1 MALTMSEAKAKFSEI
16 VNRAAYGRE
25 RIVVGARGKANV
37 AIISIEDL
45 ELLEDLEDAQEAREG
60 LEEYRRGETI
70 SWEEAKAQLARGDDE
85 LQDRDPS
92 KGFEIAGADSEQGSG
107 QNRTRDRVPGR

>member
-1 MALTMSEAKAKFSEI
+1 MALTMSEAKAKFSEL

-25 RIVVGARGKANV
+25 RIVVGTRGKAKV

-60 LEEYRRGETI
+60 LEEHRRGETI
-70 SWEEAKAQLARGDDE
+70 PWEEAKAQLARGADE
-85 LQDRDPS
+85 LPD
-92 KGFEIAGADSEQGSG
+92 
-107 QNRTRDRVPGR
+107 